1 MIFDNSWPKLVDG
14 DLNTKNKQEVQAKV
28 LVTTIDRLE
37 TEKESLINMVSDLR
51 QLLQRVAL
59 QQEREAQRRK
69 AHTKELDLEVLRLK
83 TALLVSEE
91 HSKHLKAMSDFWVE
105 IQE

>member
-1 MIFDNSWPKLVDG
+1 MIFGNSWPVLADG
-14 DLNTKNKQEVQAKV
+14 GLDIRNKQAVQAKV
-28 LVTTIDRLE
+28 LITTIDRLE

-69 AHTKELDLEVLRLK
+69 AHTNELDLEVLRLK
-83 TALLVSEE
+83 TALLVSEK

-105 IQE
+105 ILE